1 MSDNVWV
8 KIELPKEMPKSIEYR
23 ISNKEPQN
31 VEVDPST
38 FDIQYSI
45 FCGLKK

>member
-1 MSDNVWV
+1 
-8 KIELPKEMPKSIEYR
+8 MPKNIEYR

-38 FDIQYSI
+38 FDILR
-45 FCGLKK
+45 FKKVA